1 MKKGIRYIIL
11 CLVTMIVIGTSV
23 SHAEAAE
30 SNVIEEG
37 VFLGDIDLSGL
48 TVEEAKSKV
57 NNYLADLKNVTI
69 TLTAVGGNTITE
81 TAGSLG
87 VDWKQ
92 DRLIEEAAALG
103 KQGNILTRYKELQ
116 RLKHENKVYDIE
128 LAVDESALRKEI
140 QSKSEA
146 FNIEAEDA
154 HLSRANGSFVIEGGK
169 TGEIVNVD
177 ESVKYVSNFLKNE
190 WNGSDTQ
197 IALVIDTSKPKGD
210 AESLAMV
217 KDVLGTFTTKY
228 TNSGADRCKNVSTG
242 CSHINGTTLFPG
254 EEFSAYN
261 AVKPFSEENGYALAG
276 SYLNGQVVESFGGGI
291 CQVSTTL
298 YNAVLLSELQ
308 VVERHNHSMV
318 VNYVPA
324 SQDAA
329 IAESAGKD
337 FRFIN
342 NTEYP
347 IYIEGYTR
355 DKTITF
361 TIYGVE
367 TRDPGH
373 KVSYESETIKETVPD
388 QDTIVADSS
397 QPVGYIKS
405 QSVHIGIDAKL
416 WKIVTENGKEV
427 SREVINSSSYKP
439 VPKTV
444 TVGTSSADPNISAA
458 MSQAIATKD
467 LAYIKSVAS
476 SLSSGNAEA
485 YAQAVEEKAAQDA
498 AAQQAQEAAAAE
510 NAVEQ

>member
-1 MKKGIRYIIL
+1 MKKGIKKIIL
-11 CLVTMIVIGTSV
+11 CLMAVMVMGIFSC
-23 SHAEAAE
+23 HAEAAG

-37 VFLGDIDLSGL
+37 VYLGDIDLSGL
-48 TVEEAKSKV
+48 TVEEAKLKV
-57 NNYLADLKNVTI
+57 NDYLSDLKNVTI
-69 TLTAVGGNTITE
+69 ILTAVDGNEIVSS
-81 TAGSLG
+81 AGNLG
-87 VDWKQ
+87 LDWKQ

-116 RLKHENKVYDIE
+116 TLKHENKVYNIE
-128 LAVDESALRKEI
+128 LAVDESKLRNLIKS
-140 QSKSEA
+140 QSEA
-146 FNIEAEDA
+146 YNIDAEDA
-154 HLSRANGSFVIEGGK
+154 HLTRVDGSFVIEGGK
-169 TGEIVNVD
+169 TGEVVNVD
-177 ESVKYVSNFLKNE
+177 ESVRLVANYLKNE
-190 WNGSDTQ
+190 WNGSDTKLD
-197 IALVIDTSKPKGD
+197 LVVDSSKPRGD
-210 AESLAMV
+210 AESLAKV

-228 TNSGADRCKNVSTG
+228 TNSGADRCKNVATG

-337 FRFIN
+337 FRFVN

-373 KVSYESETIKETVPD
+373 KVSFESETIKETIPETD
-388 QDTIVADSS
+388 KIIADSS

-405 QSVHIGIDAKL
+405 QSVHIGVDAKL

-427 SREVINSSSYKP
+427 SRDVINSSSYKP

-444 TVGTSSADPNISAA
+444 TVGTATSDPNIAAA
-458 MSQAIATKD
+458 MNQAIATND
-467 LAYIKSVAS
+467 LAYIKGVAS
-476 SLSSGNAEA
+476 SLSAGNAEA
-485 YAQAVEEKAAQDA
+485 YEQAVQEKAAKDA
-498 AAQQAQEAAAAE
+498 EKQAQEAAAAE
-510 NAVEQ
+510 NAVEP